1 RAHTSQNTHTHMH
14 THKHT
19 HTCTHTGE
27 IASEREMMQSDERE
41 RKWFRLSERRMKERE
56 MYGMHDEVRGK
67 REGERERERDR
78 ERERYGEGECQKDV
92 MGEVSVS
99 YCCCAWRSPQ
109 V

>member
-41 RKWFRLSERRMKERE
+41 RKWFRLSERRMKERG

-78 ERERYGEGECQKDV
+78 ERERGGERREERGE
-92 MGEVSVS
+92 MGE
-99 YCCCAWRSPQ
+99 RREE
-109 V
+109 